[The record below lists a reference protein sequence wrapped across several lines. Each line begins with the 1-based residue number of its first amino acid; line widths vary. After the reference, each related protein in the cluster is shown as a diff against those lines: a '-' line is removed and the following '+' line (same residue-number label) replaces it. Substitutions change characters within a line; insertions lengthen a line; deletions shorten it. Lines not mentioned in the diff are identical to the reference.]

1 MTFFKT
7 FFSTSLFLLLL
18 SFGKKKTKSGNK
30 HELQQRL
37 IQWTQ
42 NQHKRRV
49 LERNALR
56 TSSSQPLH
64 DTIEYQKLLQYQQEK
79 QEFNDIDSIDNF
91 SFLSSSFDAFSA
103 ASAVAASI
111 SSSSSS
117 KIKHDHSKQ
126 QQVLCDQEGI
136 NNNDDIDTIEPLI
149 NKRKALLRSKQF
161 SFSKNKR
168 GVLGFDIDNYN
179 QKSSNQDNEENDFEN
194 NYEYDDDYDH
204 DYDDDDEEEE
214 NDVFFSSTT
223 PPTQDYLNGLTKTF
237 HQSKNVEDQQQQ
249 HPEIISE
256 LNVHVMN
263 NYQLK
268 ELYLEA
274 KHADQNGDIQLSKA
288 FLNKLYQV
296 TPHDTR
302 VIRRLA
308 RLEIQDK
315 NYDKGREIL
324 QTGLRVL
331 PDDVHLLHGLGQLE
345 RSCGN
350 WDKAREFFKEA
361 IQACPTIPNPYHA
374 LGTLEHS
381 QGNIRAAT
389 TVLRM
394 GLKLCPSNHRLH
406 HALGDLYREAK
417 MLDMA
422 EKAYL
427 RGLKCLDAE
436 SATDG
441 KQLNWSRSFFYT
453 GMSYLSYDRG
463 DLKTCRRWLRKGIDH
478 AHNKMHS
485 QGWLG
490 LAQLEESEGNIDE
503 ARRVYQEGLGM
514 YEKHRGIK
522 KVKSPSMTSLGGG
535 RSDRVRPPKLGD
547 KWFQVYESLIRLEE
561 KYGDYDSANN
571 VYSQAATAFPSNWN
585 ILASWAR
592 FQKRHGN
599 FDRARTLFELACRRA
614 GNR

>member
-1 MTFFKT
+1 
-7 FFSTSLFLLLL
+7 
-18 SFGKKKTKSGNK
+18 
-30 HELQQRL
+30 
-37 IQWTQ
+37 
-42 NQHKRRV
+42 
-49 LERNALR
+49 LR

-64 DTIEYQKLLQYQQEK
+64 DTIDHQKLLQHEQQQEHDDDN
-79 QEFNDIDSIDNF
+79 NDSF

-103 ASAVAASI
+103 ASAVASAI

-117 KIKHDHSKQ
+117 SSMRKHDHQ
-126 QQVLCDQEGI
+126 D
-136 NNNDDIDTIEPLI
+136 DDIDTIEPLI

-168 GVLGFDIDNYN
+168 GVLGFDIDNHN
-179 QKSSNQDNEENDFEN
+179 QKTYNHDDDGEDENDN
-194 NYEYDDDYDH
+194 DYYH
-204 DYDDDDEEEE
+204 DYDDDDDDEEE
-214 NDVFFSSTT
+214 NLFLSA

-237 HQSKNVEDQQQQ
+237 HQSKNVED
-249 HPEIISE
+249 PEISE
-256 LNVHVMN
+256 LNVHAMN

-268 ELYLEA
+268 ELYVEA

-288 FLNKLYQV
+288 LLNKLYQV

-324 QTGLRVL
+324 QTGLRAL

-350 WDKAREFFKEA
+350 WNKAREFFKEA

-381 QGNIRAAT
+381 QGNIRVAT

-427 RGLKCLDAE
+427 RGLKCLDSE

-463 DLKTCRRWLRKGIDH
+463 DLKTCRRWLKKGIDH
-478 AHNKMHS
+478 SHNKMHS

-503 ARRVYQEGLGM
+503 TRRIYHEGLNI
-514 YEKHRGIK
+514 YEKHRGIN
-522 KVKSPSMTSLGGG
+522 KVKSPSRTILGGG

-547 KWFQVYESLIRLEE
+547 KWLEVYESSIRLEE
-561 KYGDYDSANN
+561 KYGDYNSVNN

-592 FQKRHGN
+592 FQRRHGN